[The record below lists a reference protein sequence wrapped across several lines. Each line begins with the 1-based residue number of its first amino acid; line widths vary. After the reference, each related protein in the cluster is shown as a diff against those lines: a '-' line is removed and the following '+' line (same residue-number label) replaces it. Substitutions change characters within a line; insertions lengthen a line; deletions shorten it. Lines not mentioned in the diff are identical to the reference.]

1 MESDG
6 GRARVRRTAAQ
17 WRRLIAE
24 QATGEVGVGQFCRE
38 RGLAPSS
45 FRNWK
50 RKLGGYG
57 ASDASPAEFVELTVP
72 DTSSHGAQWDVE
84 LDLGD
89 GTVFRVRRR

>member
-6 GRARVRRTAAQ
+6 GRTRVRRTAAQ

-50 RKLGGYG
+50 RKLGGCG

-89 GTVFRVRRR
+89 GTVLRFRRR